1 MAESEI
7 ETVPCPYCRS
17 TLRPVWVHGHA
28 QCVACKI
35 NIDPC
40 CAGASGCEVVVCA
53 EVVEQAGDEDGRPSD
68 TEPRRTS

>member
-1 MAESEI
+1 MADSTI

-17 TLRPVWVHGHA
+17 TLPPVWVHGHA

-40 CAGASGCEVVVCA
+40 CGGASGCELVVGA
-53 EVVEQAGDEDGRPSD
+53 DVVEQAWDKERRPSNI
-68 TEPRRTS
+68 EPRRIS